1 MTIKQTVAGW
11 SGSDED
17 LLSAINAKTIK
28 RKTIGR
34 VSIAGMG
41 DIDPTLTATFLAT
54 VRGVVNSLMGGDQAQ
69 QAQGILFGSFL
80 DRFVNNVDGIDLAND
95 TLRANLQALLSGAGW
110 TQPQIDAVLGLGY
123 VLDSMADQELQRNAI
138 QADIDSARLAIH
150 VETQQAKATNAAAL
164 FASRTEQAGTIQD
177 AATLDAAWAQA
188 WADS

>member
-1 MTIKQTVAGW
+1 MTIKQTVAEW
-11 SGSDED
+11 SGSDEE

-54 VRGVVNSLMGGDQAQ
+54 VRGVVNALMAGDPSQ

-95 TLRANLQALLSGAGW
+95 TLRSNLQALLSGAGW

-123 VLDSMADQELQRNAI
+123 VLDSIADQELGRDAT